1 MTTVV
6 WIHLFMTKMVTRQRL
21 AQDARNETVELVVY
35 MQKINM
41 SVVDFGLNSLF
52 WLSCKDLTDV

>member
-21 AQDARNETVELVVY
+21 AQDARNETVELVVD

-41 SVVDFGLNSLF
+41 SVVDYGLNSVF
-52 WLSCKDLTDV
+52 WLSY